1 MILYLCFRL
10 ETTEETKQNKKR
22 NKKLQNVTASI
33 KSEKPTNTRIY
44 IYIYMATERRVSN
57 LNQSIKNFKWAA
69 SHSFRCDEF
78 LVCLEKKQIQ
88 QQQQKKDQYNLYAV
102 FILCLFVLFAITVVR
117 AICA

>member
-1 MILYLCFRL
+1 
-10 ETTEETKQNKKR
+10 
-22 NKKLQNVTASI
+22 
-33 KSEKPTNTRIY
+33 
-44 IYIYMATERRVSN
+44 MATERRVSN

-102 FILCLFVLFAITVVR
+102 FILCLFVCFICNHSFFVQFALKVAFMQTNANLILISVYFFFYLLQVVC
-117 AICA
+117 IDFVSKLHEIPIL